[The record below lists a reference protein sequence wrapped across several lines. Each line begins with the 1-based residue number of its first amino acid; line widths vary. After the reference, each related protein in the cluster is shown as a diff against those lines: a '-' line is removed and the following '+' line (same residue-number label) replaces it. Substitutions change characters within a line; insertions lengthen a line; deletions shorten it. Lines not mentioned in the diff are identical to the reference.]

1 MSVRVAIYARV
12 STANQ
17 TQAQTIEQQLTRL
30 QAHIQ
35 AQGWTLV
42 PEHVFRD
49 DGRSGADLNRPGLDH
64 LRDAARRGDFDC
76 ALVTE
81 PDRLARNFVQQM
93 IVLDELERGGC
104 RVEFLDRPMGQD
116 PHDRLLLQIRS
127 AVAEYERTL
136 IADRMRRGRQQKYRA
151 GVLLPWTRP
160 PYGYR
165 LGVERPRDPAAVWV
179 DEGEAAVVRAI
190 FAYYIEER
198 TSLGGLAKHLQAQDI
213 PTPSGKRLWGLA
225 TLRAILRQPAYT
237 GQLYAGRFRSRPP
250 RIRRSATHPLGRPH
264 DSLTEVPPEEWV
276 AVAAI
281 PAIVSQEV
289 FDMAARKLAQNR
301 RFAARN
307 NTAHRYLLR
316 ALVSC
321 GVCQSS
327 CGGLWRAEGY
337 GYYVCAAKGNA
348 IDTRKEE
355 KCPSRF
361 SPAGQ
366 LDDLVWRDL
375 CDVLT
380 HPASITQALE
390 RAHGG
395 HWLPQEL
402 QDRREQL
409 RRARQRLA
417 QQLERLTDAYLG
429 DIIPLP
435 EYQRRRQDLELHLH
449 GLAQQEEQLGAQS
462 ERHAE
467 VAALAT
473 SIADFCRRTRAG
485 LASATFEQQRQL
497 VELLIDR
504 VVVTD
509 GEVEIRYVIPTGPR
523 GEQGRF
529 CHLRTDYFP
538 EPQPVRGRG
547 GEVACD
553 DVRRGR
559 VRRVSDGGARP
570 APTVAADEARRA
582 HQPGD
587 TLARTAHPARAEFGV
602 DARRTIRPATTRVDG
617 GDLGGQRR
625 IGLGA
630 GRDPAARPRV
640 VRRTGD
646 LQHPAQ
652 ERDGIGGLLLM
663 DEPVAA
669 HEVSF
674 AKKAAAFFKISRS
687 CLRTWF
693 SRRSWRSSSRSSLVR
708 SPGCP
713 RPASASSCRS
723 QWRSA
728 SDETPRSAASAG
740 IERSLLRA
748 RRTASARN
756 SGG

>member
-1 MSVRVAIYARV
+1 MSVRAAIYARV

-17 TQAQTIEQQLTRL
+17 AQAQTIEQQLARL
-30 QAHIQ
+30 QAHIG
-35 AQGWTLV
+35 AQDWTLA

-64 LRDAARRGDFDC
+64 LRDAARHGEFDC
-76 ALVTE
+76 VLITE

-116 PHDRLLLQIRS
+116 PHDRLLLQIRG

-151 GVLLPWTRP
+151 GVLIPWTRP

-165 LGVERPRDPAAVWV
+165 LGVDRPRDPAAVWV

-198 TSLGGLAKHLQAQDI
+198 TSLGGLAKHLQAQGI

-225 TLRAILRQPAYT
+225 TLRGILRQPAYT
-237 GQLYAGRFRSRPP
+237 GQLYAGRFRSRPA
-250 RIRRSATHPLGRPH
+250 RVRRSATHPLGRPH
-264 DSLTEVPPEEWV
+264 DALTELPQEEWI

-281 PAIVSQEV
+281 PAIVGEEE
-289 FDMAARKLAQNR
+289 FAMAQRKLAQNQ

-327 CGGLWRAEGY
+327 CGGARREGKY
-337 GYYVCAAKGNA
+337 SYYICAGKGHA
-348 IDTRKEE
+348 IHTRKEE

-366 LDDLVWRDL
+366 LDDLVWGDL
-375 CDVLT
+375 CAVLA

-402 QDRREQL
+402 QERREQL

-429 DIIPLP
+429 AIIPLP
-435 EYQRRRQDLELHLH
+435 EYQRRRQDLEQHLQ
-449 GLAQQEEQLGAQS
+449 GLGQQEEQLGAQS

-473 SIADFCRRTRAG
+473 SIADFCRRTQAG
-485 LASATFEQQRQL
+485 LDSATFEQQRQL

-504 VVVTD
+504 VIVTD
-509 GEVEIRYVIPTGPR
+509 GEVEIRYVIPTSPR

-529 CHLRTDYFP
+529 CQLRRCCWRTPP
-538 EPQPVRGRG
+538 E
-547 GEVACD
+547 
-553 DVRRGR
+553 
-559 VRRVSDGGARP
+559 
-570 APTVAADEARRA
+570 RRA
-582 HQPGD
+582 ETG
-587 TLARTAHPARAEFGV
+587 
-602 DARRTIRPATTRVDG
+602 G
-617 GDLGGQRR
+617 GD
-625 IGLGA
+625 A
-630 GRDPAARPRV
+630 VA
-640 VRRTGD
+640 VR
-646 LQHPAQ
+646 
-652 ERDGIGGLLLM
+652 
-663 DEPVAA
+663 
-669 HEVSF
+669 
-674 AKKAAAFFKISRS
+674 
-687 CLRTWF
+687 
-693 SRRSWRSSSRSSLVR
+693 
-708 SPGCP
+708 
-713 RPASASSCRS
+713 
-723 QWRSA
+723 
-728 SDETPRSAASAG
+728 
-740 IERSLLRA
+740 
-748 RRTASARN
+748 
-756 SGG
+756 

>member
-1 MSVRVAIYARV
+1 MSVRAAIYARV

-17 TQAQTIEQQLTRL
+17 TQAQTIEQQLARL
-30 QAHIQ
+30 QAHIG

-42 PEHVFRD
+42 PEHIFRD

-76 ALVTE
+76 ALITE

-116 PHDRLLLQIRS
+116 PHDRLLLQIRG

-165 LGVERPRDPAAVWV
+165 LGVDRPRDPAAVWV

-190 FAYYIEER
+190 FAYYTEER

-237 GQLYAGRFRSRPP
+237 GQLFAGRYRSRPA
-250 RIRRSATHPLGRPH
+250 RIRRSATHALGRPH
-264 DSLTEVPPEEWV
+264 DSLTELPREEWI

-289 FDMAARKLAQNR
+289 FDMAARKLAQNQ

-321 GVCQSS
+321 GICQSS
-327 CGGLWRAEGY
+327 CGGARREGKY
-337 GYYVCAAKGNA
+337 SYYICAGKGHP
-348 IDTRKEE
+348 IHTRKEE
-355 KCPSRF
+355 KCPARF

-409 RRARQRLA
+409 RRARQRLG
-417 QQLERLTDAYLG
+417 QQLERLTDAYIG
-429 DIIPLP
+429 GVIPLP
-435 EYQRRRQDLELHLH
+435 EYQRRRQDLEQHLQA
-449 GLAQQEEQLGAQS
+449 LDQQEGQLAAQTD
-462 ERHAE
+462 RHGE
-467 VAALAT
+467 VAALAAG
-473 SIADFCRRTRAG
+473 IEEFCRRVQAG
-485 LASATFEQQRQL
+485 LADATFEQQRQL

-504 VVVTD
+504 VIVTD
-509 GEVEIRYVIPTGPR
+509 GAVEIRYVIPTGPR

-529 CHLRTDYFP
+529 CHLRTDYYP
-538 EPQPVRGRG
+538 NVHAALSHAPRESEHAGATRLHG
-547 GEVACD
+547 G
-553 DVRRGR
+553 
-559 VRRVSDGGARP
+559 
-570 APTVAADEARRA
+570 
-582 HQPGD
+582 
-587 TLARTAHPARAEFGV
+587 
-602 DARRTIRPATTRVDG
+602 
-617 GDLGGQRR
+617 
-625 IGLGA
+625 
-630 GRDPAARPRV
+630 
-640 VRRTGD
+640 
-646 LQHPAQ
+646 
-652 ERDGIGGLLLM
+652 
-663 DEPVAA
+663 
-669 HEVSF
+669 
-674 AKKAAAFFKISRS
+674 
-687 CLRTWF
+687 
-693 SRRSWRSSSRSSLVR
+693 
-708 SPGCP
+708 
-713 RPASASSCRS
+713 
-723 QWRSA
+723 
-728 SDETPRSAASAG
+728 
-740 IERSLLRA
+740 
-748 RRTASARN
+748 
-756 SGG
+756 